1 VRKENGKSE
10 LFPFRESKYYYYYY
24 YYYYV
29 SYSYYFSTLHPKVEA
44 VASIFV
50 YFILAGTEDYLRV
63 GGEKETL

>member
-1 VRKENGKSE
+1 MGKANFSH
-10 LFPFRESKYYYYYY
+10 LESQYY

-63 GGEKETL
+63 AGEKRNSININRI

>member
-1 VRKENGKSE
+1 VGKENGKSE
-10 LFPFRESKYYYYYY
+10 LFPFRESKYYY

-63 GGEKETL
+63 DGEKETL

>member
-10 LFPFRESKYYYYYY
+10 LFPFRESKY